1 MDFSKLGYT
10 KPLYILPFDHRATFA
25 KKMFGL
31 ASETELNE
39 EQKHLIKEFKMLIYK
54 GFKDA
59 VEKLIPSDY
68 AAILCDEEYGS
79 AVLADAQ
86 LNKVITMLTIEKS
99 GETEFKFA
107 FDNFGEH
114 IEKYHPTFAKVLI
127 RYNPADHDDT
137 KQRQKKN
144 LKLLSDYCHENNYKF
159 LLELLVFP
167 TEDQLKDVGGSKLKY
182 DSQMRTGLTIDVVK
196 DLQSFG
202 VEPDV
207 WKLEG
212 FESVKDYENVVK
224 AIKIDGRNDVNL
236 VVLGRGAGEEKV
248 DEWLE
253 TGTKAEWLEVGPK
266 LEGVIGFAVGRTI
279 FWDALEKFYK
289 GEISKGDVIRIVSE
303 NFQKFYEVFAPLAS
317 H

>member
-1 MDFSKLGYT
+1 
-10 KPLYILPFDHRATFA
+10 
-25 KKMFGL
+25 MFNL
-31 ASETELNE
+31 VSETELNE
-39 EQKHLIKEFKMLIYK
+39 EQKHLIREFKMLIYK

-59 VEKLIPSDY
+59 VEKQIPADY
-68 AAILCDEEYGS
+68 AAILCDEEYGD

-86 LNKVITMLTIEKS
+86 LNRFIVMLTLEKS
-99 GETEFKFA
+99 GEAEFKFA
-107 FDNFGEH
+107 YENFTEH

-127 RYNPADHDDT
+127 KYNPADQDDS
-137 KQRQKKN
+137 KDRQKKN
-144 LKLLSDYCHENNYKF
+144 LKLVSDFCYNSDYKF
-159 LLELLVFP
+159 LLELLVIP
-167 TEDQLKDVGGSKLKY
+167 TEEQLKEVSGSKEKY
-182 DSQMRTGLTIDVVK
+182 DREMRTRLTIEVIK
-196 DLQSFG
+196 DLQSYG

-212 FESVKDYENVVK
+212 FEAVKDYEDIVK
-224 AIKIDGRNDVNL
+224 AIKVNGRDNVNL

-289 GEISKGDVIRIVSE
+289 GEAGKAEVIQTVSE
-303 NFQKFYEVFAPLAS
+303 NFQKFYKVFASLS
-317 H
+317 

>member
-1 MDFSKLGYT
+1 MDLLDLGYT

-31 ASETELNE
+31 ASEADLNV
-39 EQKHLIKEFKMLIYK
+39 EQKHLIAEFKMLIYK

-59 VEKLIPSDY
+59 VEKVIPMDY

-86 LNKVITMLTIEKS
+86 VNRYITMLTLEKS

-107 FDNFGEH
+107 FENFEEH
-114 IEKYHPTFAKVLI
+114 INKYHPTFAKVLI
-127 RYNPADHDDT
+127 RYNPADSDDL

-144 LKLLSDYCHENNYKF
+144 LKLVSDFCHSNNYKF
-159 LLELLVFP
+159 LLELLVAP
-167 TEDQLKDVGGSKLKY
+167 TDEQLKENGGSMAKY
-182 DSQMRTGLTIDVVK
+182 DKEMRADLTREVVK
-196 DLQSFG
+196 DLQAFG
-202 VEPDV
+202 IEPDI

-212 FESVKDYENVVK
+212 FETVKDYEKVINV
-224 AIKIDGRNDVNL
+224 IKIGGRKNVNL

-253 TGTKAEWLEVGPK
+253 KGAKAEWLEVGPK
-266 LEGVIGFAVGRTI
+266 LEGVVGFAVGRTI

-289 GEISKGDVIRIVSE
+289 GEIGKAEVINSVSE
-303 NFQKFYEVFAPLAS
+303 NFQKFYHVFASLS
-317 H
+317 

>member
-1 MDFSKLGYT
+1 MDISKLGYT

-31 ASETELNE
+31 ASEKELSG
-39 EQKHLIKEFKMLIYK
+39 EQKHLIKEFKMLVYK

-59 VEKLIPSDY
+59 VEKLIPKDY
-68 AAILCDEEYGS
+68 AAILCDEEYGD

-86 LNKVITMLTIEKS
+86 INGFITMLTLEKS
-99 GETEFKFA
+99 GETEFKFQ
-107 FDNFGEH
+107 FNDFGEH
-114 IEKYHPTFAKVLI
+114 IQKYHPTFAKVLI
-127 RYNPADHDDT
+127 RYNPADRDDL
-137 KQRQKKN
+137 KLRQKKN
-144 LKLLSDYCHENNYKF
+144 LKLVSDYCHENNFKF
-159 LLELLVFP
+159 LLEVLVLP
-167 TEDQLKDVGGSKLKY
+167 TDEQLKDSGGSKTKY
-182 DSQMRTGLTIDVVK
+182 DRELRADLTREVIK
-196 DLQSFG
+196 DLQAFG

-212 FESVKDYENVVK
+212 FETIKDYEKIVNV
-224 AIKIDGRNDVNL
+224 IKTGGRINVNL

-289 GEISKGDVIRIVSE
+289 GEIGKAEVIQTVST
-303 NFQKFYEVFAPLAS
+303 NFQKFYKVFAPLA
-317 H
+317 

>member
-25 KKMFGL
+25 KKMFDL
-31 ASETELNE
+31 PSEKELSE
-39 EQKHLIKEFKMLIYK
+39 EQIHLIREFKMLIYK

-59 VEKLIPSDY
+59 VEKQIPADY
-68 AAILCDEEYGS
+68 AAILCDEEYGD

-86 LNKVITMLTIEKS
+86 LNRFIVMLTLEKS

-107 FDNFGEH
+107 FENFEEH

-127 RYNPADHDDT
+127 RYNPADDENL
-137 KQRQKKN
+137 KNRQKQN
-144 LKLLSDYCHENNYKF
+144 LKKVSDFCYNSDYKF
-159 LLELLVFP
+159 LLELLVIP
-167 TEDQLKDVGGSKLKY
+167 TEDQLKEVNGSKEKY
-182 DSQMRTGLTIDVVK
+182 DSEMRTGLTIEVIK
-196 DLQSFG
+196 DLQNFG
-202 VEPDV
+202 VEPDI

-212 FESVKDYENVVK
+212 FETVADYQNVVK
-224 AIKIDGRNDVNL
+224 AIKIGGREDVNL

-266 LEGVIGFAVGRTI
+266 VEGVTGFAVGRTI
-279 FWDALEKFYK
+279 FWGALEKFYK
-289 GEISKGDVIRIVSE
+289 GEIGKAEVIQTVSE
-303 NFQKFYEVFAPLAS
+303 NFQKFYKVFASLS
-317 H
+317 